1 MKIGFKITWT
11 LSLSTKE
18 SMLNNA
24 PHEMATKVVMV
35 AMFQA
40 QDQAQA
46 QDQMEMV
53 IKTDAETHRQMAN
66 ALFMEECQV
75 FADNSTHVVSSLLK
89 SAAPVVVAFKRIT
102 NQVMMEIDQMTTLTA
117 ISMLIAT
124 VNVTLMTWNAGN
136 NATNAST
143 ISSEAMLKKR
153 KKRKSQKRLTVRRN
167 AAADPMKSSALQ
179 PATSALINTSGTSLC
194 SEMLYKSMANYI

>member
-40 QDQAQA
+40 QDQA

-136 NATNAST
+136 NVTNAST
-143 ISSEAMLKKR
+143 ISSETIL
-153 KKRKSQKRLTVRRN
+153 KKRKSQKTLTVRRN